1 MKRIVIF
8 GTESTALQINNL
20 QINKGAPAEAEA
32 PLVAF

>member
-8 GTESTALQINNL
+8 GTESTAL